1 MERKV
6 EMIGD
11 GGIRKGKIRKFERSI
26 WWIVARYSPRGNG
39 IGVIVDRSLAEP
51 LSPLN
56 MAVYRESLFK
66 NIGRE
71 RKTTIPSATLSIDR
85 SRYESRYD
93 RTKSE
98 SREDRLLAINQEHA

>member
-11 GGIRKGKIRKFERSI
+11 GGIRKGKIRELERS
-26 WWIVARYSPRGNG
+26 IVARYSPRGNG

-71 RKTTIPSATLSIDR
+71 RKTTIPSRSIDR
-85 SRYESRYD
+85 SRYESR
-93 RTKSE
+93 
-98 SREDRLLAINQEHA
+98 SRASRGKID